1 MANTINVNQNNNNVS
16 LEDNNRKITVIN
28 NNTGTSIEVT
38 QPITS
43 VVTVGAIGPQGPQGP
58 IGPPGNVDEIFRILT
73 GSVTASVNS
82 DSTIFLINSGS
93 SEFFTINNQGST
105 IISSNAENVFLIKN
119 ISNTPILT
127 ISQSGD
133 MTINGLLILS
143 TQSIELNTLAPNG
156 GIYFTSSSFFIGL
169 D

>member
-93 SEFFTINNQGST
+93 SEFFTINNQGSIT
-105 IISSNAENVFLIKN
+105 ISSSAPDIFLIKN
-119 ISNTPILT
+119 QTGESVLSIGQNEVF
-127 ISQSGD
+127 
-133 MTINGLLILS
+133 INGALILI
-143 TQSIELNTLAPNG
+143 TQSAELTGSAPNG